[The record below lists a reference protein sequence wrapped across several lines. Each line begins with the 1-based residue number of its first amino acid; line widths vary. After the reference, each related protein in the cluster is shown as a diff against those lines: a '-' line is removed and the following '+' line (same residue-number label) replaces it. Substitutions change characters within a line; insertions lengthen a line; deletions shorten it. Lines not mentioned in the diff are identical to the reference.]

1 MSSWRG
7 LRSFSFGDTPALA
20 DELLALVLAGC
31 KTATC
36 SAARDGQP
44 TEVGARWVA
53 RDGAGR
59 PRAVIETTELTRCRW
74 NEVDSAFAH
83 DEGEGDRSLGTWR
96 ENHRIYFGRNG
107 GFAEDM
113 PLWCERFR
121 LVEVIEEEAP

>member
-44 TEVGARWVA
+44 TEVGARWVV

-59 PRAVIETTELTRCRW
+59 PRAVIETTELTRRRW
-74 NEVDSAFAH
+74 NEVDSAFAD
-83 DEGEGDRSLGTWR
+83 DEGDGVHGASSSMTSTRRKRSHQSGMSS
-96 ENHRIYFGRNG
+96 
-107 GFAEDM
+107 AKP
-113 PLWCERFR
+113 PLR
-121 LVEVIEEEAP
+121 PK